1 MEYFIKAQKL
11 NWQQARWA
19 LYLSRFDFTLKHIL
33 GTKIGKANGLSRR
46 PDWKVGIENDNSD
59 QTLIKEQWICSLAEV
74 IIKGPKVEI
83 IEKIKRARSKNK
95 EVIRVVE
102 EMKKAEV
109 KILQENKWQIEE
121 DLVLKERKV
130 YVLKDKELRA
140 KIIWLYYDVLVA
152 GHEGRWKTT
161 ELVTKNYWW
170 PGITRDIGRYIKEC
184 DMCQRMKN
192 RTEEIAGKLKLNEVL
207 EKL

>member
-1 MEYFIKAQKL
+1 M

-130 YVLKDKELRA
+130 YILKDKELRA

-170 PGITRDIGRYIKEC
+170 PGVTRDIGRYIKEC

>member
-95 EVIRVVE
+95 EVIRVAK

-184 DMCQRMKN
+184 NMCQRMKN

>member
-1 MEYFIKAQKL
+1 M

-152 GHEGRWKTT
+152 GHKGRWKTT

-170 PGITRDIGRYIKEC
+170 PGVTRDIGRYIKEC

>member
-1 MEYFIKAQKL
+1 M

>member
-1 MEYFIKAQKL
+1 M

-59 QTLIKEQWICSLAEV
+59 QILIKEQWICSLAEV

-130 YVLKDKELRA
+130 YILKDKELRA

-170 PGITRDIGRYIKEC
+170 PGVTRDIGRYIKEC

>member
-95 EVIRVVE
+95 EVIRVAK

-109 KILQENKWQIEE
+109 KILQEDKWQIEE

-192 RTEEIAGKLKLNEVL
+192 RTEEIAGKLKLNKVL

>member
-46 PDWKVGIENDNSD
+46 PDWKVGIENNNSD